1 MADPRTRAGASS
13 HAPGGAGSRPV
24 FGIEPAAGTDAV
36 VAARRW
42 AGSELETLDLG
53 HLADDVELLV
63 SELVTNAVIH
73 ARTGARLHVAPLG
86 QGVRVEVHDD
96 VPDRVPVASGTGL
109 LELLELDDVDD
120 LSGGLSA
127 LDAETMTGRGMMLV
141 SALAERWGVDVSP
154 ASKAVWADVAT
165 GIDDAE
171 LVDPAPTIDE
181 EPVAPPPVSGHVV
194 RIPGVPVRLVLTA
207 AAQLDDLVRELG
219 VTTLPSSLPQ
229 DTLDVADR
237 FLGMTAMVRDP
248 FRAAARAA
256 VERRERLLE
265 VSFPVGPDGVAA
277 LRGFLAVIEQI
288 TDLSI
293 RGELLCLA
301 PPPEVMEF
309 RRWAVDEIARQVAG
323 GAPLPCPF
331 PVVPADDPVVTAAAR
346 LATAAVAGAAEPLLD
361 PAWMADAREALQRAS
376 AIEEVTAVLAG
387 ADSGLGAANASL
399 CLLAADGYTVE
410 LTAEIGYTDR
420 VTEHWATFPV
430 TADIPASE
438 AIRTGEPIFL
448 RTGAELRARFPIFVD
463 TPVIDSEALA
473 VLPLGGSA
481 GRPGVLA
488 IGFDHREHFGP
499 PHVAALEELA
509 GLVGAAVGRLAAD

>member
-1 MADPRTRAGASS
+1 MADPRMSAGASNA
-13 HAPGGAGSRPV
+13 APGRTGSRPL
-24 FGIEPAAGTDAV
+24 FAIEPAAGTDAV

-42 AGSELETLDLG
+42 AGGELATLDLS
-53 HLADDVELLV
+53 HLVDDVELVV

-96 VPDRVPVASGTGL
+96 APDRVPVASGTGL

-165 GIDDAE
+165 GIEDVE
-171 LVDPAPTIDE
+171 VVDPAPPVEE
-181 EPVAPPPVSGHVV
+181 EPVAAPVASGHLV

-219 VTTLPSSLPQ
+219 VTTLPSSLPP

-237 FLGMTAMVRDP
+237 FLGMTALVRDP
-248 FRAAARAA
+248 FRTAARAA
-256 VERRERLLE
+256 VERHERLLD
-265 VSFPVGPDGVAA
+265 VSFTVGPEGVAA

-293 RGELLCLA
+293 RGELLCLP

-331 PVVPADDPVVTAAAR
+331 PVVPADDPVVTAAAL
-346 LATAAVAGAAEPLLD
+346 LASAAVEGTVEPLLD
-361 PAWMADAREALQRAS
+361 DAWMAAARSALERAS
-376 AIEEVTAVLAG
+376 AVEEVTAVLVG
-387 ADSGLGAANASL
+387 VDKGLGAANASL
-399 CLLAADGYTVE
+399 CLLAPDGYTVE
-410 LTAEIGYTDR
+410 LTAEVGYTDR
-420 VTEHWATFPV
+420 VSQHWTTFPV

-473 VLPLGGSA
+473 VLPLGREA
-481 GRPGVLA
+481 GRRGVLA
-488 IGFDHREHFGP
+488 LGFEGQKHFGP
-499 PHVAALEELA
+499 PHVAALETLA
-509 GLVGAAVGRLAAD
+509 GLVGEAVGRLATR

>member
-1 MADPRTRAGASS
+1 MADPRMSAGASS
-13 HAPGGAGSRPV
+13 RPPGDRGSRPA
-24 FGIEPAAGTDAV
+24 FGIEPTAGTDAV

-42 AGSELETLDLG
+42 AGGELETLDLS
-53 HLADDVELLV
+53 HLVDDVELVV

-86 QGVRVEVHDD
+86 RGVRVEVHDD
-96 VPDRVPVASGTGL
+96 APDRVPVDSGTGL

-141 SALAERWGVDVSP
+141 SALAERWGVDVSA

-165 GIDDAE
+165 GIDDVEAA
-171 LVDPAPTIDE
+171 DDAP
-181 EPVAPPPVSGHVV
+181 PVAEQPAQPPASGHLV

-219 VTTLPSSLPQ
+219 VATLPSSLPA
-229 DTLDVADR
+229 DTLAVADR
-237 FLGMTAMVRDP
+237 FVDMTAMVRDP
-248 FRAAARAA
+248 FRRAARAA
-256 VERRERLLE
+256 VDRRERLLE
-265 VSFPVGPDGVAA
+265 VSFAVGPDAVAA
-277 LRGFLAVIEQI
+277 LRGFLGVVEQI

-301 PPPEVMEF
+301 PPAEVMEF

-331 PVVPADDPVVTAAAR
+331 PVVPADDPAVTAAAR
-346 LATAAVAGAAEPLLD
+346 LASAAVEGAAEPPLD
-361 PAWMADAREALQRAS
+361 DAWMAGARTELDRAS
-376 AIEEVTAVLAG
+376 AVEEVTAVLVG
-387 ADSGLGAANASL
+387 ERGGLGAANASL
-399 CLLAADGYTVE
+399 CLLAADGHTVE
-410 LTAEIGYTDR
+410 LTAEVGYADR
-420 VTEHWATFPV
+420 VSQHWTTFPV

-448 RTGAELRARFPIFVD
+448 RTAAELRARFPIFVD

-473 VLPLGGSA
+473 VLPLGGQA
-481 GRPGVLA
+481 GRRGVLA
-488 IGFDHREHFGP
+488 IGFEGQKHFGP
-499 PHVAALEELA
+499 PQVAALEELA
-509 GLVGAAVGRLAAD
+509 GLVGEAVGRLVAR